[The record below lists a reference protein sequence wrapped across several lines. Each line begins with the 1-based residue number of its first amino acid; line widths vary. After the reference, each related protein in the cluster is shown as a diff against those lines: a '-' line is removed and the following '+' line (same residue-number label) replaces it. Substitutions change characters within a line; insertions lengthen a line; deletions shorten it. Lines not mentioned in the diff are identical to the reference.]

1 MYCSLLK
8 INLQGVLSCKFTAA
22 YMSAKKIHR
31 WKEDGRPCSGCLWQ
45 VPPRRSFFFFFTRGC
60 CGQWRI
66 SISDMKT
73 DAYVF
78 WILISHC
85 VSVTA
90 VLLFIGYS
98 PSCRSRSC
106 SRLTTGRKV
115 VYALKEDFV
124 VLIAHSM
131 HTWRERANFT
141 EAECKLSFL
150 YYRLYIQTG
159 QINPQAPP
167 QVLVKD

>member
-1 MYCSLLK
+1 MQIYSSLYVSKKDTSVKGRWTTMLR
-8 INLQGVLSCKFTAA
+8 
-22 YMSAKKIHR
+22 MSVA
-31 WKEDGRPCSGCLWQ
+31 GS
-45 VPPRRSFFFFFTRGC
+45 PPTLVFFFFTRGC

-115 VYALKEDFV
+115 VYALKEDFCRAHCSFHAHMEGKSKLYRSRMQIELL
-124 VLIAHSM
+124 VL
-131 HTWRERANFT
+131 
-141 EAECKLSFL
+141 
-150 YYRLYIQTG
+150 QTVYT
-159 QINPQAPP
+159 NWT
-167 QVLVKD
+167 D

>member
-1 MYCSLLK
+1 MFFHA
-8 INLQGVLSCKFTAA
+8 NLQQPICQQKRYIGERKMDDHAQDVC
-22 YMSAKKIHR
+22 
-31 WKEDGRPCSGCLWQ
+31 GRF
-45 VPPRRSFFFFFTRGC
+45 PPDTRFFFFTRGC

-66 SISDMKT
+66 SISDRKT

-115 VYALKEDFV
+115 VYALKEDFCRAHCSFHAHMEGKSKLYRSRMQIERL
-124 VLIAHSM
+124 VL
-131 HTWRERANFT
+131 
-141 EAECKLSFL
+141 
-150 YYRLYIQTG
+150 QTVYT
-159 QINPQAPP
+159 NWT
-167 QVLVKD
+167 D

>member
-1 MYCSLLK
+1 MQIYSSLYVSKKDTSVKGRWTTMLR
-8 INLQGVLSCKFTAA
+8 
-22 YMSAKKIHR
+22 MSVA
-31 WKEDGRPCSGCLWQ
+31 GS
-45 VPPRRSFFFFFTRGC
+45 PPTLVFFFFTRGC

-66 SISDMKT
+66 SISDRKT

-78 WILISHC
+78 CILISHC

>member
-66 SISDMKT
+66 SISDRKT

-115 VYALKEDFV
+115 VYALKEDFCRAHCSFHAHMEGKSKLYRSRMQIELL
-124 VLIAHSM
+124 VL
-131 HTWRERANFT
+131 
-141 EAECKLSFL
+141 
-150 YYRLYIQTG
+150 QTVYT
-159 QINPQAPP
+159 NWT
-167 QVLVKD
+167 D